1 MGNVDQPQPL
11 NKKKTIIKRDSG
23 KKQTHSKFIIA
34 NTREWLH

>member
-11 NKKKTIIKRDSG
+11 NKKKTIKRDSG